1 MLFMP
6 SCKEVSRLVSE
17 SLDRDLPFWQRFSV
31 RLHLLMCSLCSRFRR
46 QILFLHDAAHAFG
59 EASEEGA
66 VLTNARLSPEARA
79 RIKQVLEDEGQ

>member
-17 SLDRDLPFWQRFSV
+17 SMDRELPFRQRFSI

-46 QILFLHDAAHAFG
+46 RFAFLREAAHAFG
-59 EASEEGA
+59 ESGDEGEQPA
-66 VLTNARLSPEARA
+66 NLQLSPQARA
-79 RIKQVLEDEGQ
+79 RIKQILEHNGQ

>member
-17 SLDRDLPFWQRFSV
+17 SMDRDLPFRQRLSM

-46 QILFLHDAAHAFG
+46 QILFLRDAAHSFG
-59 EASEEGA
+59 EASEEGELLA
-66 VLTNARLSPEARA
+66 DVQLSPEARA
-79 RIKQVLEDEGQ
+79 RIKETLQHNGQ